1 MGLFAIQ
8 PVYARHRHGAG
19 RHNDQ
24 HGTPE
29 KHAHRQRRHLGG
41 CLTLLAAILWAGLA
55 QADTLRLASFD
66 VELSRKGPGLL
77 LRDILK
83 GKDKQ
88 IAAVIDVIIQV
99 APDVLVLQ
107 DFDHDL
113 ENRSLKAFQ
122 AALDA
127 AGHKMPHAF
136 AARPN
141 SGLDSGLDL
150 DGDGKRNTPRDSQ
163 GYGDF
168 TGQGGMAV
176 LSRLPLG
183 EVRDFTGFLWR
194 DLPGAMLPTHADGS
208 PFPSAN
214 AQAAQRLSSVA
225 HWDVPVE
232 LPNGQTLNLLTY
244 HGSTPAF
251 DGAEDR
257 NGRRGADETLFWKHL
272 LDDALPYPSPTPP
285 FAIIGQANID
295 PKDGDGRHEA
305 ITTLLTDPRLI
316 DPTPKGSEGSDTA
329 DWSTIGVGKL
339 RASYILP
346 WAAAEVTDAGVFW
359 PMPDAPMAKTVAI
372 ASRHHLIWVDIA
384 Y

>member
-29 KHAHRQRRHLGG
+29 KHAHQQRRRLGG
-41 CLTLLAAILWAGLA
+41 CLTLLAAIVWGGLA
-55 QADTLRLASFD
+55 QSDTLRLASFD
-66 VELSRKGPGLL
+66 VELTRKGPGLL

-88 IAAVIDVIIQV
+88 IAAVIDVITQV
-99 APDVLVLQ
+99 SPDVLVLQ
-107 DFDHDL
+107 AFDHDL
-113 ENRSLKAFQ
+113 ENRTLRAFQ
-122 AALDA
+122 TTLEV
-127 AGHKMPHAF
+127 AGHKMPYIF

-141 SGLDSGLDL
+141 SGLASGLDL
-150 DGDGKRNTPRDSQ
+150 DGDGKLNTPRDSQ
-163 GYGDF
+163 GYGNF

-176 LSRLPLG
+176 LSRFPLG
-183 EVRDFTGFLWR
+183 EVRDFSDFLWR

-225 HWDVPVE
+225 HWDVPVD

-251 DGAEDR
+251 DGDEDR
-257 NGRRGADETLFWKHL
+257 NGRRGADEALFWTHL
-272 LDDALPYPSPTPP
+272 LDGTLPYPAPTPP

-305 ITTLLTDPRLI
+305 ITTLLSDPRLI
-316 DPTPKGSEGSDTA
+316 DPIPKGAEGTDTA
-329 DWSTIGVGKL
+329 DWSAIGVGKL

-346 WAAAEVTDAGVFW
+346 WAAADVKDAGVFW
-359 PMPDAPMAKTVAI
+359 PRPDTPMAKIAET

>member
-1 MGLFAIQ
+1 M
-8 PVYARHRHGAG
+8 
-19 RHNDQ
+19 
-24 HGTPE
+24 E
-29 KHAHRQRRHLGG
+29 
-41 CLTLLAAILWAGLA
+41 LT
-55 QADTLRLASFD
+55 
-66 VELSRKGPGLL
+66 RKGPGLL
-77 LRDILK
+77 LRDIL
-83 GKDKQ
+83 GEKDKQ
-88 IAAVIDVIIQV
+88 IAAVIDVITQV

-107 DFDHDL
+107 AFDHDL
-113 ENRSLKAFQ
+113 ENRSLQAFQ
-122 AALDA
+122 TALDT
-127 AGHKMPHAF
+127 AGHKMPHIF

-141 SGLDSGLDL
+141 SGLTSGLDL
-150 DGDGKRNTPRDSQ
+150 DGDGKLNTPRDSQ

-183 EVRDFTGFLWR
+183 DVRDFSDFLWR
-194 DLPGAMLPTHADGS
+194 DLPDAMLPTHADGT
-208 PFPSAN
+208 PFPSGE

-225 HWDVPVE
+225 HWDVPVD

-257 NGRRGADETLFWKHL
+257 NGKRGADETLFWTHL
-272 LDDALPYPSPTPP
+272 LNGALPNPAPSAP

-295 PKDGDGRHEA
+295 PNDGDGRRDA

-316 DPTPKGSEGSDTA
+316 DPAPTGSEGTDTA
-329 DWSTIGVGKL
+329 DWSAIGVGKL

-346 WAAAEVTDAGVFW
+346 WAQADVTDAGVFW
-359 PMPDAPMAKTVAI
+359 PMPDAPMAKSAET
-372 ASRHHLIWVDIA
+372 ASRHHLIWVDIR

>member
-1 MGLFAIQ
+1 M
-8 PVYARHRHGAG
+8 
-19 RHNDQ
+19 
-24 HGTPE
+24 
-29 KHAHRQRRHLGG
+29 
-41 CLTLLAAILWAGLA
+41 
-55 QADTLRLASFD
+55 RLASFD
-66 VELSRKGPGLL
+66 VELTRKGPGLL

-88 IAAVIDVIIQV
+88 IAAVIDVITQV
-99 APDVLVLQ
+99 SPDVLVLQ
-107 DFDHDL
+107 AFDHDL
-113 ENRSLKAFQ
+113 ENRTLRAFQ
-122 AALDA
+122 TTLEV
-127 AGHKMPHAF
+127 AGHKMPYIF

-141 SGLDSGLDL
+141 SGLASGLDL
-150 DGDGKRNTPRDSQ
+150 DGDGKLNTPRDSQ
-163 GYGDF
+163 GYGNF

-176 LSRLPLG
+176 LSRFPLG
-183 EVRDFTGFLWR
+183 EVRDFSDFLWR

-225 HWDVPVE
+225 HWDVPVD

-251 DGAEDR
+251 DGDEDR
-257 NGRRGADETLFWKHL
+257 NGRRGADEALFWTHL
-272 LDDALPYPSPTPP
+272 LDGTLPYPAPTPP

-305 ITTLLTDPRLI
+305 ITTLLSDPRLI
-316 DPTPKGSEGSDTA
+316 DPIPKGAEGTDTA
-329 DWSTIGVGKL
+329 DWSAIGVGKL

-346 WAAAEVTDAGVFW
+346 WAAADVKDAGVFW
-359 PMPDAPMAKTVAI
+359 PRPDTPMAKIAET